1 MGLDLEAG
9 EGLVGVESL
18 LFLGVAVIC
27 RGAAE
32 AATIDDDGRGA
43 AAAAAAELLL
53 LLPASRRCDDDF
65 DFDASVCLIAKGGK
79 TPDCRARER
88 ERERAQ
94 PLPKSAESVALVF
107 LGCPFTFLAPGRLL
121 RRQSRL
127 SIDFNVQPNMSLS
140 LVAAPPQHMAE
151 SGGSSTPVPLLA
163 TVPAPPGTKRLH
175 FCWGLGNRISLC
187 PLVESPSAAAGVDA
201 DDFDAEPGQHYSRPA
216 AAAAQAANAE
226 PPSASVVQWCV

>member
-18 LFLGVAVIC
+18 LFLGVAVVC

-79 TPDCRARER
+79 RADCRARARER
-88 ERERAQ
+88 ERERN
-94 PLPKSAESVALVF
+94 LYRNRRRVWRWSFLVALSLF
-107 LGCPFTFLAPGRLL
+107 SLRGDSSDAKADCRL
-121 RRQSRL
+121 
-127 SIDFNVQPNMSLS
+127 I
-140 LVAAPPQHMAE
+140 
-151 SGGSSTPVPLLA
+151 STSNQ
-163 TVPAPPGTKRLH
+163 T
-175 FCWGLGNRISLC
+175 
-187 PLVESPSAAAGVDA
+187 
-201 DDFDAEPGQHYSRPA
+201 
-216 AAAAQAANAE
+216 
-226 PPSASVVQWCV
+226 

>member
-1 MGLDLEAG
+1 M
-9 EGLVGVESL
+9 VGVESL
-18 LFLGVAVIC
+18 LFLGIAVVC

-32 AATIDDDGRGA
+32 AATIDDDGRGAA

-79 TPDCRARER
+79 RADCRARARER
-88 ERERAQ
+88 ERESETSTEIGGECGAASW
-94 PLPKSAESVALVF
+94 LPFHFSRF
-107 LGCPFTFLAPGRLL
+107 